1 MFLRLVHRLCHF
13 MIYAFLFIT
22 RHLSFK
28 LQRLNNTLTW
38 SALMVLN
45 LMQEEKILA
54 SRCVSGRLLG
64 SKKLTHAAIIVNE
77 LHKEVDR
84 PTTEQVGRVAD
95 LIMWLMLSLEGQ
107 NSQT

>member
-1 MFLRLVHRLCHF
+1 MFMRLVHRLCHF
-13 MIYAFLFIT
+13 MIYAFLFIL
-22 RHLSFK
+22 RHFSFK
-28 LQRLNNTLTW
+28 LQRLHNTLTW
-38 SALMVLN
+38 TALMACN
-45 LMQEEKILA
+45 RMQEERILA

-64 SKKLTHAAIIVNE
+64 TKKLTHAAIIVNE

-84 PTTEQVGRVAD
+84 PTQEQVRKVAD